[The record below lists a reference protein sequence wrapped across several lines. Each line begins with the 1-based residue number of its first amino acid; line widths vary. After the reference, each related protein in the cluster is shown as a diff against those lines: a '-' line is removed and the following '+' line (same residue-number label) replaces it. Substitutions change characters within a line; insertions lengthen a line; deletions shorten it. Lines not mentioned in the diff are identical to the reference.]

1 MALLYETSDHIAT
14 ITINRPDALNSIDLE
29 TWHELSEA
37 CAKLEADDDIWV
49 GIITGA
55 GGRSFSAGADLKET
69 IPTLIDDPRGNRYDE
84 PDTIMRGQ
92 TVTKPLIAAVNG
104 LALGGGLE
112 IVLACD
118 LPYRGER
125 RALRPPENHRWG
137 LIPGWG
143 ATAAA
148 GARAPWAI
156 RLGMVLGD
164 QIGADTAL
172 QYGLVNEVVARRPA

>member
-1 MALLYETSDHIAT
+1 VALLYETSDHIAT

-104 LALGGGLE
+104 LALGGGE
-112 IVLACD
+112 
-118 LPYRGER
+118 
-125 RALRPPENHRWG
+125 
-137 LIPGWG
+137 
-143 ATAAA
+143 
-148 GARAPWAI
+148 ARATYLRGSGSEALVFRYTLPETGGGHDSVEVTGDSL
-156 RLGMVLGD
+156 RLDGGSIASTGGGLAAVLSHPG
-164 QIGADTAL
+164 
-172 QYGLVNEVVARRPA
+172 VVKRGKLTPYWG

>member
-118 LPYRGER
+118 LRIAAEGAR
-125 RALRPPENHRWG
+125 FGAPEITLG
-137 LIPGWG
+137 FIPGWG
-143 ATAAA
+143 ATQRL
-148 GARAPWAI
+148 ARELPSKPQ
-156 RLGMVLGD
+156 RLPL
-164 QIGADTAL
+164 L
-172 QYGLVNEVVARRPA
+172 CFVVPV